1 MKVNVLIDIDTLE
14 GKQIIDYLKGFPEI
28 VTFEDKV
35 LNETQQEYIT
45 KSSNTIASPKGYI
58 PIEEFRIEAKK
69 RAKIFLEKHALHS

>member
-45 KSSNTIASPKGYI
+45 KSSNTISPKGYV
-58 PIEEFRIEAKK
+58 PVEEFRIEAKK
-69 RAKIFLEKHALHS
+69 KARIFLGKHGLHS